1 MAPSKRDTLRRE
13 SDELL
18 RRFETSPDPMWVF
31 DIRTFAFLAV
41 NDAAI
46 RRYGFS
52 RSEFLSMTIL
62 DIRPNEDV
70 LPLIHEELRDR
81 KHNSD
86 RERWRHRT
94 RAGRIFNVEISSRAI
109 TFGTTQAEIVLA
121 REVGPG
127 QDRDI
132 SAIDETKSSLPR
144 WKHPGR
150 ASR

>member
-1 MAPSKRDTLRRE
+1 
-13 SDELL
+13 
-18 RRFETSPDPMWVF
+18 MWIF
-31 DIRTFAFLAV
+31 DIRTLAFLAV

-94 RAGRIFNVEISSRAI
+94 RVGRIFDVEISSRAI

-127 QDRDI
+127 QDRA
-132 SAIDETKSSLPR
+132 SRAADETKNSLPR
-144 WKHPGR
+144 WKETDQS
-150 ASR
+150 SR